1 MDFDLNAGWSIE
13 PAGGT
18 TGSAYLGIY
27 AHEKFFLKRNASPF
41 LAALSVEGITPK
53 LIWTKRIVTGDVL
66 TAQEWLNGRT
76 LTKQEMA
83 MSRVPRLLA
92 KVHHSTLLE
101 RMLAKVGGHPLDP
114 KQFRDQTVAQ
124 SNPWHN
130 VQAVQAAIAQTQ
142 TAPVVAELRAC
153 HGDLSHKNWLLSEHD
168 ELYLVDWDQAILADV
183 AYDLSEIL
191 VDYIPVTDWPH
202 WLSIYGLALS
212 DNLQARLLWYG
223 KLHLLHTLTQ
233 PHADTQ
239 QVLDRLA
246 ELVSLE

>member
-76 LTKQEMA
+76 LTRQEMGMA
-83 MSRVPRLLA
+83 RVPELLA
-92 KVHHSTLLE
+92 KVHHSKLLE
-101 RMLAKVGGHPLDP
+101 RMLAKVGGQPLEP
-114 KQFRDQTVAQ
+114 RHFRDQVMHALPDQ
-124 SNPWHN
+124 LRQQPVVLRALS
-130 VQAVQAAIAQTQ
+130 QTQ
-142 TAPVVAELRAC
+142 IAPPVPEYRAT
-153 HGDLSHKNWLLSEHD
+153 HGDLSHKNWLLSD
-168 ELYLVDWDQAILADV
+168 NDTLYLVDWDQAILADV

-191 VDYIPVTDWPH
+191 VDYIPVNDWEQ
-202 WLSIYGLALS
+202 WLAHYGLPLNQS
-212 DNLQARLLWYG
+212 LRQRIIWYG
-223 KLHLLHTLTQ
+223 QLHLLRTFGTPQCH
-233 PHADTQ
+233 DDF
-239 QVLDRLA
+239 VLQRLD
-246 ELVSLE
+246 EMNHL